1 MVHTIRVYAYGTT
14 VRVWLF
20 VPYAYSYYTII
31 VYKQYIAIANTV
43 LLFTLNHELY
53 PLCIFLLYI
62 DVFALEGLALLDKL
76 VISSG
81 QFIFNPLLCMKV
93 TLN

>member
-1 MVHTIRVYAYGTT
+1 M
-14 VRVWLF
+14 VWLF

-31 VYKQYIAIANTV
+31 VYKQHVAIANTV

-53 PLCIFLLYI
+53 LWCSFLLYTLM
-62 DVFALEGLALLDKL
+62 FLQGLTLLDKL
-76 VISSG
+76 VISG
-81 QFIFNPLLCMKV
+81 WTIHINLLCMKV